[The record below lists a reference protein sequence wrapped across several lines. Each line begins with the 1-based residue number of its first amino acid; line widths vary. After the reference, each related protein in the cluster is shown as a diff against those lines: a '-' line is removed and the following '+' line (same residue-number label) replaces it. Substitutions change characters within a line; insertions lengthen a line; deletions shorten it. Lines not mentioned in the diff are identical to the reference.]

1 MVIVNFEREG
11 KAYCMSLKEG
21 EIVEGVVKTI
31 TNFGAFIDLGNGAT
45 GLVHISEVSDG
56 FVKDVSEYLE
66 QNQKVKVKVLAIDEA
81 SKKITLSIKKA
92 SENKKRDYQPKQ
104 QEMSFEDRL
113 NKFLKDSEERQ
124 SEVKHSFEAK
134 RGKSGRR

>member
-11 KAYCMSLKEG
+11 KAYCMWLKGG

-31 TNFGAFIDLGNGAT
+31 TNFGAFIDLGNGVT

-56 FVKDVSEYLE
+56 YVKDVSEFLE
-66 QNQKVKVKVLAIDEA
+66 QNQKVKVKVLAVDE
-81 SKKITLSIKKA
+81 SNKKITLSIKKA
-92 SENKKRDYQPKQ
+92 NEKKREYQPKQ

-124 SEVKHSFEAK
+124 SEVRHSFESK

>member
-11 KAYCMSLKEG
+11 KAYCMSLKAG

-31 TNFGAFIDLGNGAT
+31 TNFGAFIDLGNGVT

-56 FVKDVSEYLE
+56 YVKDVSEFLE
-66 QNQKVKVKVLAIDEA
+66 QNQKVKVKVLAVDE
-81 SKKITLSIKKA
+81 SNKKITLSIKKA
-92 SENKKRDYQPKQ
+92 NEKKREYQPKQ

-124 SEVKHSFEAK
+124 SEVRHSFESK

>member
-11 KAYCMSLKEG
+11 KAYCMSLKAG

-31 TNFGAFIDLGNGAT
+31 TNFGAFIDLGNGVT

-56 FVKDVSEYLE
+56 YVKDVSEFLE
-66 QNQKVKVKVLAIDEA
+66 QNQKVKVKVLAVDEA
-81 SKKITLSIKKA
+81 NKKITLSIKKA
-92 SENKKRDYQPKQ
+92 NEKKREYQPKQ

-113 NKFLKDSEERQ
+113 SKFLKDSEERQ
-124 SEVKHSFEAK
+124 SEVKHSFESK

>member
-1 MVIVNFEREG
+1 MVMVNFEREG
-11 KAYCMSLKEG
+11 KAYCMSLKAG

-31 TNFGAFIDLGNGAT
+31 TNFGAFIDLGNGVT

-56 FVKDVSEYLE
+56 YVKDVSEFLE
-66 QNQKVKVKVLAIDEA
+66 QNQKVKVKVLAVDEVN
-81 SKKITLSIKKA
+81 KKITLSIKKA
-92 SENKKRDYQPKQ
+92 SEKKHEYQPKQ

-113 NKFLKDSEERQ
+113 SKFLKDSEERQ
-124 SEVKHSFEAK
+124 SEVRHSFESK

>member
-1 MVIVNFEREG
+1 MVMVNFEREG
-11 KAYCMSLKEG
+11 KAYCMSLKAG

-31 TNFGAFIDLGNGAT
+31 TNFGAFIDLGNGVT

-56 FVKDVSEYLE
+56 YVKDVSEFSE
-66 QNQKVKVKVLAIDEA
+66 QNQKVKVKVLAVDE
-81 SKKITLSIKKA
+81 SNKKITLSIKKA
-92 SENKKRDYQPKQ
+92 NEKKREYQPKQ

-113 NKFLKDSEERQ
+113 SKFLKDSEERQ
-124 SEVKHSFEAK
+124 SEVRHSFESK

>member
-11 KAYCMSLKEG
+11 KAYCMSLKAG

-31 TNFGAFIDLGNGAT
+31 TNFGAFIDLGNGVT

-56 FVKDVSEYLE
+56 YVKDVSEFLE
-66 QNQKVKVKVLAIDEA
+66 QNQKVKVKVLAVDETN
-81 SKKITLSIKKA
+81 KKITLSIKKA
-92 SENKKRDYQPKQ
+92 NEKKREYQPKQ

-113 NKFLKDSEERQ
+113 SKFLKDSEERQ
-124 SEVKHSFEAK
+124 SEVKHSFESK

>member
-11 KAYCMSLKEG
+11 KAYCMSLKAG

-31 TNFGAFIDLGNGAT
+31 TNFGAFIDLGNGVT

-56 FVKDVSEYLE
+56 YVKDVSEFLE

-81 SKKITLSIKKA
+81 NKKITLSIKKA
-92 SENKKRDYQPKQ
+92 TEKKREYQPKQ

-113 NKFLKDSEERQ
+113 SKFLKDSEERQ
-124 SEVKHSFEAK
+124 SEVKHSFESK

>member
-1 MVIVNFEREG
+1 MVMVNFEREG
-11 KAYCMSLKEG
+11 KAYCMSLKAG

-31 TNFGAFIDLGNGAT
+31 TNFGAFIDLGNGVT

-56 FVKDVSEYLE
+56 YVKDVSEFLE
-66 QNQKVKVKVLAIDEA
+66 QNQKVKVKVLAVDE
-81 SKKITLSIKKA
+81 SNKKITLSIKKA
-92 SENKKRDYQPKQ
+92 NEKKREYQPKQ

-113 NKFLKDSEERQ
+113 SKFLKDSEERQ
-124 SEVKHSFEAK
+124 SEVRHSFESK

>member
-1 MVIVNFEREG
+1 
-11 KAYCMSLKEG
+11 MSVKEG

-31 TNFGAFIDLGNGAT
+31 TNFGAFIDLGDGAT

-56 FVKDVSEYLE
+56 YVKDVSEFLE
-66 QNQKVKVKVLAIDEA
+66 QNQKVKVKVLAVDEA

-92 SENKKRDYQPKQ
+92 NETKKREYQPKQ

-113 NKFLKDSEERQ
+113 SKFLKDSEERQ
-124 SEVKHSFEAK
+124 SEVKHSFESK
-134 RGKSGRR
+134 RGRNGRR

>member
-1 MVIVNFEREG
+1 MVNFEREG
-11 KAYCMSLKEG
+11 KAYCMSLKAG

-31 TNFGAFIDLGNGAT
+31 TNFGAFIDLGNGVT

-56 FVKDVSEYLE
+56 YVKDVSEFLE
-66 QNQKVKVKVLAIDEA
+66 QNQKVKVKVLAVDE
-81 SKKITLSIKKA
+81 SNKKITLSIKKA
-92 SENKKRDYQPKQ
+92 NEKKREYQPKQ

-113 NKFLKDSEERQ
+113 SKFLKDSEERQ
-124 SEVKHSFEAK
+124 SEVRHSFESK

>member
-1 MVIVNFEREG
+1 MVMVNFEREG
-11 KAYCMSLKEG
+11 KAYCMSLKAG

-31 TNFGAFIDLGNGAT
+31 TNFGAFIDLGNGVT

-56 FVKDVSEYLE
+56 YVKDVSEFLV
-66 QNQKVKVKVLAIDEA
+66 QNQKVKVKVLAVDE
-81 SKKITLSIKKA
+81 SNKKITLSIKKA
-92 SENKKRDYQPKQ
+92 NEKKREYQPKQ

-113 NKFLKDSEERQ
+113 SKFLKDSEERQ
-124 SEVKHSFEAK
+124 SEVRHSFESK

>member
-1 MVIVNFEREG
+1 
-11 KAYCMSLKEG
+11 MSLKAG

-31 TNFGAFIDLGNGAT
+31 TNFGAFIDLGNGVT

-56 FVKDVSEYLE
+56 YVKDVSEFLE
-66 QNQKVKVKVLAIDEA
+66 QNQKVKVKVLAVDE
-81 SKKITLSIKKA
+81 SNKKITLSIKKA
-92 SENKKRDYQPKQ
+92 NEKKREYQPKQ

-113 NKFLKDSEERQ
+113 SKFLKDSEERQ
-124 SEVKHSFEAK
+124 SEVRHSFESK

>member
-1 MVIVNFEREG
+1 MVMVNFEREG
-11 KAYCMSLKEG
+11 KAFCMSLKAG

-31 TNFGAFIDLGNGAT
+31 TNFGAFIDLGNGVT

-56 FVKDVSEYLE
+56 YVKDVSEFLE
-66 QNQKVKVKVLAIDEA
+66 QNQKVKVKVLAVDE
-81 SKKITLSIKKA
+81 SNKKITLSIKKA
-92 SENKKRDYQPKQ
+92 NEKKREYQPKQ

-113 NKFLKDSEERQ
+113 SKFLKDSEERQ
-124 SEVKHSFEAK
+124 SEVRHSFESK